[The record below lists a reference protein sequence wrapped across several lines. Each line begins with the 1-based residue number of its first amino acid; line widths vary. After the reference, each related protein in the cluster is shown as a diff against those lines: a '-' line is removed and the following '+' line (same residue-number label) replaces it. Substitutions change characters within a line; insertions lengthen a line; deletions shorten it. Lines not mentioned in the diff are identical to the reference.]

1 MVVQV
6 LFISFKYIL
15 LLNIINS
22 TQYSIYKNKY
32 AVFENRQLLTLSAS
46 KLK

>member
-15 LLNIINS
+15 LSNIINS
-22 TQYSIYKNKY
+22 TQNSIYKNKY
-32 AVFENRQLLTLSAS
+32 SVFENRQLLTLSAS
-46 KLK
+46 KLE